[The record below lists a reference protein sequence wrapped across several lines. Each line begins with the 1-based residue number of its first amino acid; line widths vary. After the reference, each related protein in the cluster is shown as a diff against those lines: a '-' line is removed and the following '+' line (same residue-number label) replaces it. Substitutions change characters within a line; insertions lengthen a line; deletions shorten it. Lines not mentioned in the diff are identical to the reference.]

1 MAAAVDLSLEVQGDD
16 IVVTLPGTSYV
27 VTYYRAAAFPHQLLT
42 KSHSGRED
50 EGAPITQAEFH
61 ARAWKAAGHKARAL
75 GWIVCIEGNRMQ
87 DLHIKVRD
95 QDIVV
100 TMPGTSLRV
109 VYRKP
114 HRGSQLVARLDYF
127 QDQQKGPITRAE
139 FLDRA
144 LKAANGKAREL
155 GWIA

>member
-1 MAAAVDLSLEVQGDD
+1 MKYGEDAHSLVEV
-16 IVVTLPGTSYV
+16 
-27 VTYYRAAAFPHQLLT
+27 RH
-42 KSHSGRED
+42 
-50 EGAPITQAEFH
+50 
-61 ARAWKAAGHKARAL
+61 
-75 GWIVCIEGNRMQ
+75 
-87 DLHIKVRD
+87 

-100 TMPGTSLRV
+100 TMPDTSFRV

-139 FLDRA
+139 FLARA
-144 LKAANGKAREL
+144 LKAANDKAREL

>member
-1 MAAAVDLSLEVQGDD
+1 MTDNRDLCVEV
-16 IVVTLPGTSYV
+16 
-27 VTYYRAAAFPHQLLT
+27 RH
-42 KSHSGRED
+42 
-50 EGAPITQAEFH
+50 
-61 ARAWKAAGHKARAL
+61 
-75 GWIVCIEGNRMQ
+75 
-87 DLHIKVRD
+87 

-139 FLDRA
+139 FAPGSSPTTRRA
-144 LKAANGKAREL
+144 SWGGLRRPPLSGPFFT
-155 GWIA
+155 

>member
-1 MAAAVDLSLEVQGDD
+1 
-16 IVVTLPGTSYV
+16 
-27 VTYYRAAAFPHQLLT
+27 
-42 KSHSGRED
+42 
-50 EGAPITQAEFH
+50 
-61 ARAWKAAGHKARAL
+61 
-75 GWIVCIEGNRMQ
+75 MQ
-87 DLHIKVRD
+87 DLHIEIGA

-139 FLDRA
+139 FLARA
-144 LKAANGKAREL
+144 LEAANEKAREL
-155 GWIA
+155 GWIV